1 MMAAQQRCKIV
12 LLGVTGS
19 IAAFKAP
26 HIASALVKDGVEVI
40 TLMTESAMKFIMP
53 LSFEAI
59 TRGPVVTS
67 MWDAR
72 YADIP
77 ESRHIS
83 LADRADLLLIAPAT
97 ANIIAKLALGIAD
110 DILSCTAMAT
120 PAPILIAPAMHD
132 RMYKHPAVQRNIDM
146 LRERGCSFIGPVEGR
161 LADGHTGTGR
171 LAEIDDILQAARE
184 TLADV

>member
-1 MMAAQQRCKIV
+1 MPAHQKGKTV

-26 HIASALVKDGVEVI
+26 LIASALVKDGVEVI
-40 TLMTESAMKFIMP
+40 TLMTESAMKFIQP

-72 YADIP
+72 YVDIP

-120 PAPILIAPAMHD
+120 PAPIIIAPAMHD
-132 RMYKHPAVQRNIDM
+132 RMYKHPAVQHNIDT
-146 LRERGCSFIGPVEGR
+146 LRKRKVSFIGPAEGR
-161 LADGHTGTGR
+161 LADGKVGTGR
-171 LAEIDDILQAARE
+171 LAEIDDIVQAALE
-184 TLADV
+184 TLSDI